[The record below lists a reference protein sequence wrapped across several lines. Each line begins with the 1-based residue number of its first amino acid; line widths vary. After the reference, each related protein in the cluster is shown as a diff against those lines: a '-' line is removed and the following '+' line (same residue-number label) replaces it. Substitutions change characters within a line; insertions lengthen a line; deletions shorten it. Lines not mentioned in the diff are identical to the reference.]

1 MLKKLLNMLFCKFE
15 IIDKWIKLEL
25 CFIILVLLL
34 QKFINKLSLILFFN
48 KVYPNER
55 FPQCTIY
62 YFLISTILN
71 LWGKL
76 RSSFLY
82 FSSTRN
88 IGENS
93 RFSSWHW
100 WQRLILT
107 YVPPQFRD
115 ISSVFCVKVSPHGA
129 SPKYR
134 HTDER
139 LVGDLRNPFPKTNGA
154 NQAKQIKSPI
164 ENFIIFHSII
174 KH

>member
-34 QKFINKLSLILFFN
+34 QKFINKLSLILFLN

-55 FPQCTIY
+55 LY

-88 IGENS
+88 IGGK
-93 RFSSWHW
+93 FKI
-100 WQRLILT
+100 QQLILMT
-107 YVPPQFRD
+107 
-115 ISSVFCVKVSPHGA
+115 
-129 SPKYR
+129 
-134 HTDER
+134 
-139 LVGDLRNPFPKTNGA
+139 KTNTYICSSTVQRHILRILCQSISPWCLPKIPPYRRTTCGGLEKPVPQHKRSEPSKT
-154 NQAKQIKSPI
+154 NKKS
-164 ENFIIFHSII
+164 N
-174 KH
+174 